1 MGLSIRSSVLVY
13 LFGVLTILLYKAMQL
28 INSSEVLLEYLFSDQ
43 RTLYMVIILPVM
55 PSIATYVIIR
65 SLENNFLK
73 KIYVYNDSISKLR
86 NMIDAYALVM
96 RQHDES
102 IEDIRSRLNNLSS
115 KEYDLEKRLLAIE
128 KLIPILI
135 DLYKDKERKS

>member
-1 MGLSIRSSVLVY
+1 
-13 LFGVLTILLYKAMQL
+13 
-28 INSSEVLLEYLFSDQ
+28 
-43 RTLYMVIILPVM
+43 MVIILPVM